1 MDVAENQNKRSVRQI
16 DKQKIPL
23 HRPVTTW
30 MLGENILEVV
40 SMERKSDSLSKF
52 RKISKENYVDLET
65 GEILDY
71 KLNTSRDENINS
83 MRKTLHKIR
92 RTINNNFSGGENEL
106 FITLTY
112 ADNMMDVKKLY
123 NDFKHF
129 WTNIKNSFPQYTG
142 LEYINIIEPQGR
154 GAWHCHVLIKCDAG
168 QKLYMPNDI
177 VYSAWCRK
185 GWTKTKRLKGVDNI
199 GAYLSAYLTDVE
211 INKENVENLLQTL
224 GENAFSGRGCE
235 IIAKDVIDDDGNTVS
250 KQFIKG
256 ARLRLYPS
264 GLNII
269 RCSRGIVKPISEELP
284 YFEVKEKVGSRTPDY
299 QRSIAIMNSVLEADG
314 EQPLNVITY
323 ENYNLKRSICK

>member
-1 MDVAENQNKRSVRQI
+1 MDEVEKQSRRSIKQV

-40 SMERKSDSLSKF
+40 SMERKVDSLSKF
-52 RKISKENYVDLET
+52 RKLNKEHYLDLET

-106 FITLTY
+106 FLTLTY
-112 ADNMMDVKKLY
+112 AKNMRDVKKLY
-123 NDFKHF
+123 NDFKRF
-129 WTNIKNSFPQYTG
+129 WVSLKNAFPQYTG

-154 GAWHCHVLIKCDAG
+154 GAWHCHVLIKCDVG

-177 VYSAWCRK
+177 VYSCWSGK

-199 GAYLSAYLTDVE
+199 GAYLSAYLSDVE
-211 INKENVENLLQTL
+211 INDENVNMLLQTY
-224 GENAFSGRGCE
+224 GNNGFDKGC
-235 IIAKDVIDDDGNTVS
+235 IIVEKDVVDDDGNKTP

-269 RCSRGIVKPISEELP
+269 RCSRGIVKPISEEIP

-299 QRSIAIMNSVLEADG
+299 ERSIAIMNSILEADG